1 MTLTNN
7 VAEGWNSIWNK
18 NSIINGT
25 LWYSI
30 DHMRKEDSTMTAE
43 WCKDLTNRNQNS
55 PTIDK
60 TRGGRKNLQSPTEDS
75 MQDIVN
81 IEGVTSN
88 VSKTVI

>member
-1 MTLTNN
+1 
-7 VAEGWNSIWNK
+7 
-18 NSIINGT
+18 
-25 LWYSI
+25 
-30 DHMRKEDSTMTAE
+30 MTAKWFE
-43 WCKDLTNRNQNS
+43 DLTNRNQNS

-88 VSKTVI
+88 FSKTVI